1 MLPTLP
7 KCQYVRRTKNFVD
20 NYLLVCANIK
30 TVNFIECNVL
40 RRKMSLWMDSVFS
53 RNVNWQLPAQFVL
66 DLTRLQAMS
75 LHVRH
80 PWFKTSLNGTVRVFG
95 ECYPNNLW
103 FKDSENSSE
112 LMGLGP
118 AILKVRALNLSWR
131 FTQVVKWST
140 HDWKVL
146 GSIPAP
152 ANLPFR
158 VSKLRRRIKRSI
170 GWV

>member
-1 MLPTLP
+1 MVPVRQLISTSTSYTATFLLSNTEHLNNYKRQFCLWFTFQMLPTLP

-40 RRKMSLWMDSVFS
+40 RRKMSLWMESVFS
-53 RNVNWQLPAQFVL
+53 RNVNWQLPAQCVL

-75 LHVRH
+75 LNVRH
-80 PWFKTSLNGTVRVFG
+80 PWFKTSLNDTVRVFG

-118 AILKVRALNLSWR
+118 AILKVRV
-131 FTQVVKWST
+131 F
-140 HDWKVL
+140 
-146 GSIPAP
+146 
-152 ANLPFR
+152 
-158 VSKLRRRIKRSI
+158 
-170 GWV
+170 